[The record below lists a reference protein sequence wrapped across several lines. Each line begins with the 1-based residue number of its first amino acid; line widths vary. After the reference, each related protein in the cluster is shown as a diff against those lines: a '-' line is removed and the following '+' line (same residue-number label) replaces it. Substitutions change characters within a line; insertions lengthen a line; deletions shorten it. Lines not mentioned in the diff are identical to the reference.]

1 MIEHKFI
8 SGTNSPDDIYK
19 LLTGVV
25 TRQLRE
31 FIIRISNPKVLSNFL
46 THAERRI
53 QEQQNKST
61 QGYIDLD
68 KYAMFHQIFIQ
79 EPDNLVPLIYHQK
92 KFKNHTAVGSEI
104 LVRFQNPDF

>member
-8 SGTNSPDDIYK
+8 SGTNSPDDIHR

-46 THAERRI
+46 TQSERKI

-61 QGYIDLD
+61 QGYVDLD
-68 KYAMFHQIFIQ
+68 KYAMFHEIFIQ
-79 EPDNLVPLIYHQK
+79 KPYNLSPLIFHQK
-92 KFKNHTAVGSEI
+92 KFKDQAEVGSEI